1 MTEITRWDEGG
12 PWAPRFGYVRA
23 LRVGDTVIVSGTTGT
38 DESGNPAGPGGYE
51 QARAALAKI
60 REAIDH
66 LAPEAVIVRTR
77 VYVTDI
83 SGWEDVGRAH
93 AEMFGDR
100 PPVST
105 LIEVSSLVS
114 PELVVEIEAEAV
126 VV

>member
-38 DESGNPAGPGGYE
+38 DEAGRAAGPGGYE
-51 QARAALAKI
+51 QARAALVKI
-60 REAIDH
+60 RAAVDQ
-66 LAPEAVIVRTR
+66 LAPGAVIVRTR
-77 VYVTDI
+77 VFVTDI
-83 SGWEDVGRAH
+83 SGWEEIGRAH
-93 AEMFGDR
+93 AEMFAEQ
-100 PPVST
+100 PPAST
-105 LIEVSSLVS
+105 LIEVSALVS